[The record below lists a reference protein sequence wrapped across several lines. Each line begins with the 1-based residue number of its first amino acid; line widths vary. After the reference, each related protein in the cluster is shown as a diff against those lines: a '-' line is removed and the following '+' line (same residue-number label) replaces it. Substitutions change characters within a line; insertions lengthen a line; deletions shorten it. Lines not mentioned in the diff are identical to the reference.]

1 MKENRNAYEII
12 GTSREAVSR
21 IKKEQDKNMFI
32 MQKSQ
37 DTKRRILRRKTELE
51 ERLHYTEDAQQ
62 KLDIHHEIYRLESEM
77 SLIEKAYQEIYTEER
92 RNAYD
97 ASLNAMFQSIRDEI
111 REERRTTNNA
121 YKILYTS
128 RDRCD
133 DRLQSPL
140 KIDTQLRDMRNGLIK
155 NHQERIE
162 LLENEINVAKNNVG
176 NKKFREITR
185 LEGEIAMLKKQIE
198 RIKDAYAKVE
208 TREKR
213 QEYEAELKEIE
224 RQEKERNRQSCL
236 RKKYKKSQ
244 YYDPNLIVQ
253 LGYKELEPSE
263 GKKLKQEIG
272 KRKNSSAIRLLK
284 RADGTEVTV
293 EKIGML
299 AYKNA
304 FNKTGMLD
312 EYRITRIIDGEKKW
326 DVRYTNLNMIDL
338 SQNRETE
345 EPRDKDYYDFVTNVF
360 LSEDS
365 IEGAKYN
372 GGYLGEVLKDRDGN
386 YVHDLGDIN
395 ELSATIKFNEIKKE
409 KEKIAESKKGET
421 HEQ

>member
-37 DTKRRILRRKTELE
+37 DIKRRILRRKTELE
-51 ERLHYTEDAQQ
+51 ERLHYTEDEQQ
-62 KLDIHHEIYRLESEM
+62 KLDIEHEIYRLESEVNR
-77 SLIEKAYQEIYTEER
+77 IEKAYQEIYTEEK

-185 LEGEIAMLKKQIE
+185 LEGEIAMIKEQIE

-213 QEYEAELKEIE
+213 QEYDPELQDIEIRE
-224 RQEKERNRQSCL
+224 KYEMTQYYRPDYIRQVAYESLEINEKEKLEQ
-236 RKKYKKSQ
+236 RKDK
-244 YYDPNLIVQ
+244 
-253 LGYKELEPSE
+253 
-263 GKKLKQEIG
+263 
-272 KRKNSSAIRLLK
+272 KRKLAVTITRD
-284 RADGTEVTV
+284 DGIELTV
-293 EKIGML
+293 ERIGLL
-299 AYKNA
+299 AYRDFQNMISSIDA
-304 FNKTGMLD
+304 
-312 EYRITRIIDGEKKW
+312 YRITRTVGEEKKR
-326 DVRYTNLNMIDL
+326 DVRYTNLNMGYL
-338 SQNRETE
+338 SRNPKTGEIQN
-345 EPRDKDYYDFVTNVF
+345 KAYYDAVANGL
-360 LSEDS
+360 LSEES
-365 IEGAKYN
+365 LQGSKYN
-372 GGYLGEVLKDRDGN
+372 AGYLGEVLKDKDDRYGI
-386 YVHDLGDIN
+386 YLKDIK
-395 ELSATIKFNEIKKE
+395 ELSAVMKLHEIKSKDTVNE
-409 KEKIAESKKGET
+409 KKGET

>member
-21 IKKEQDKNMFI
+21 IKKEQEKNMFI

-37 DTKRRILRRKTELE
+37 DTKRKILRRKIALQ
-51 ERLHYTEDAQQ
+51 ERLDYAEDAQQ
-62 KLDIHHEIYRLESEM
+62 KLDIQLEIYRLESEM
-77 SLIEKAYQEIYTEER
+77 NLIEKAYQEIYTEER
-92 RNAYD
+92 RNTYD

-162 LLENEINVAKNNVG
+162 LLENEINVVKNNVG
-176 NKKFREITR
+176 NKKIREITR
-185 LEGEIAMLKKQIE
+185 LEGEIAMIKEQIE

-213 QEYEAELKEIE
+213 QEYDPELQEIE
-224 RQEKERNRQSCL
+224 IREKYEMTQYYRPDYIRQVAYESLEINEKQKLEKE
-236 RKKYKKSQ
+236 KDK
-244 YYDPNLIVQ
+244 
-253 LGYKELEPSE
+253 
-263 GKKLKQEIG
+263 
-272 KRKNSSAIRLLK
+272 KRKLAVTITRD
-284 RADGTEVTV
+284 DGIELTV
-293 EKIGML
+293 ERIGLL
-299 AYKNA
+299 AYRDFQNMISSIDA
-304 FNKTGMLD
+304 
-312 EYRITRIIDGEKKW
+312 YRITRTVGEEKKR
-326 DVRYTNLNMIDL
+326 DVRYTNLNMGDL
-338 SQNRETE
+338 SRNPKTGEIQN
-345 EPRDKDYYDFVTNVF
+345 KAYYDAVANGL
-360 LSEDS
+360 LSEKS
-365 IEGAKYN
+365 LQGSKYN
-372 GGYLGEVLKDRDGN
+372 AGYLGEVLKDKDDR
-386 YVHDLGDIN
+386 YAIYFKDIK
-395 ELSATIKFNEIKKE
+395 ELSAVMKLREMKSKDAVNE
-409 KEKIAESKKGET
+409 KKGEI